1 MSMITDLVARLTGS
15 SAISAI
21 VLSRVYPQVLP
32 QAPTLPAISY
42 NLVSA
47 VRVRDLEG
55 PAGKSRH
62 RISINCWAN
71 TYAAARS
78 LADAV
83 RREIDGYGSGY
94 MGDTFVGSISLE
106 NEIDLF
112 EEDAGRQNVGI
123 YRVVQDYIISHL
135 ET

>member
-15 SAISAI
+15 TSVSAI
-21 VLSRVYPQVLP
+21 VVDRVYPQKLP
-32 QAPTLPAISY
+32 QAPTLPAITY

-62 RISINCWAN
+62 RISINCWGN
-71 TYAAARS
+71 TYASVRG

-83 RREIDGYGSGY
+83 RRELDGYGSGY
-94 MGDTFVGSISLE
+94 MRDTFIGSITLD